1 MLWIACE
8 PETLEP
14 GCWALIFVEAGRFVG
29 RVAVAPQ
36 HVVRA
41 GRLEPGWRLKRAASD
56 EEAHA
61 SPPASDLL
69 ARAKATVGD
78 LPGLSV
84 RPSAGALR
92 IATMH
97 PDEVAAA
104 AVELSREL
112 GVPVQVRNEHGRIT
126 DPPLPDLRSEM
137 VFEGESVRVVGLSVF
152 QGWALLEADDGETR
166 QVPLADVLA
175 SAAKRS

>member
-1 MLWIACE
+1 MIACE

-69 ARAKATVGD
+69 ASEGDGRRPARSERTTLRRRA
-78 LPGLSV
+78 
-84 RPSAGALR
+84 
-92 IATMH
+92 
-97 PDEVAAA
+97 PDRHDS
-104 AVELSREL
+104 SRRGGRCGGRAFAEL